1 VSAGKGFLLVRTGN
15 RRVGLELSHVLEVTQ
30 VGPVHPVPS
39 VEPAVRGVVAVHG
52 RIVPLVHLGALLEE
66 AACPATTGQ
75 LVVVVV
81 VMVDGRR
88 VCLEIDDAEV
98 VVREPALPVPP
109 GATLPWAVGLA
120 RHPEGLVPLLD
131 LVALSSRFTEASTA

>member
-1 VSAGKGFLLVRTGN
+1 MSAGKGFLLVRTGN

-52 RIVPLVHLGALLEE
+52 RIVPVVHLGALLEA

-75 LVVVVV
+75 LVVVV
-81 VMVDGRR
+81 MVGGRR

-109 GATLPWAVGLA
+109 GATLPWAVGVA

-131 LVALSSRFTEASTA
+131 LVALSSRFTEASSA

>member
-1 VSAGKGFLLVRTGN
+1 VKGHAGFLLVRTGN
-15 RRVGLELSHVLEVTQ
+15 RRVGLELSHVLEVTE

-39 VEPAVRGVVAVHG
+39 VDPAVRGVVAVQG
-52 RIVPLVHLGALLEE
+52 RLVPMVHLGSLLEDGASPPTAGE
-66 AACPATTGQ
+66 

-81 VMVDGRR
+81 VEGRR

-98 VVREPALPVPP
+98 VIHEAALPVPP
-109 GATLPWAVGLA
+109 GSTLPWASGVA

-131 LVALSSRFTEASTA
+131 LAALSSRFTEAQSA

>member
-1 VSAGKGFLLVRTGN
+1 MSRPGDGFLLVRSGS
-15 RRVGLELSHVLEVTQ
+15 RRVGLGLSHVVEVTQ

-52 RIVPLVHLGALLEE
+52 QIVPVVHLGALLE
-66 AACPATTGQ
+66 ASACPAAVGS
-75 LVVVVV
+75 LVVVVTV
-81 VMVDGRR
+81 SGRR

-109 GATLPWAVGLA
+109 GSTLPWAVGVA
-120 RHPEGLVPLLD
+120 HHPEGLVPLLD
-131 LVALSSRFTEASTA
+131 LGALSARLMEVSPA